1 MLNNI
6 KDLLIFSQNLNV
18 LFVEDNYDVKVQ
30 LFKLFNNFFPNI
42 DDATDG
48 QIALEKYNKFNEE
61 NDKFYDLV
69 ITDISMPK
77 LNGIELSKRLIEKNP
92 NQLILVISAHTESDK
107 LLELLNIGIYK
118 FIQKPIEYEI
128 LVNTLSSVISK
139 IKREKTY
146 LELENKYKE
155 IKNDNI
161 ILNKLAITD
170 NLTSIYNRRYIDNK
184 LFECFQNIDSYS
196 LQHLSIIFLDIDN
209 FKSINDTYGH
219 IIGDKV
225 LITIANLLKSNIEN
239 KNIVG
244 RWGGEEFIIIC
255 ENQDIKTSCILANKI
270 KDIIANHHFD
280 KVETVTASFGVASY
294 EKGENITSL
303 IQKADYNLYQAKE
316 EGKNRVYC

>member
-6 KDLLIFSQNLNV
+6 KDLLIFSKNLNV
-18 LFVEDNYDVKVQ
+18 LFVEDNKDVQVQ

-42 DDATDG
+42 DEASDG
-48 QIALEKYNKFNEE
+48 EIALEKYNNFKKE
-61 NDKFYDLV
+61 NNKYYDLV

-77 LNGIELSKRLIEKNP
+77 LNGIDLSKCLIEKNP

-139 IKREKTY
+139 IKRETSY

-161 ILNKLAITD
+161 ILNKLATTD
-170 NLTSIYNRRYIDNK
+170 KLTSIYNRRYIDNK
-184 LFECFQNIDSYS
+184 LFECFQKIDSYN

-225 LITIANLLKSNIEN
+225 LTTIATLIKSNVE
-239 KNIVG
+239 KENIVG

-255 ENQDIKTSCILANKI
+255 ENYDTQKSCILANKI
-270 KDIIANHHFD
+270 KDKIANNFFEE
-280 KVETVTASFGVASY
+280 VEKVTASFGVASY

-316 EGKNRVYC
+316 QGKNRVCC

>member
-18 LFVEDNYDVKVQ
+18 LFVEDNHDVKVQ

-42 DDATDG
+42 DEATDG
-48 QIALEKYNKFNEE
+48 EIALEKYNKFKE
-61 NDKFYDLV
+61 NNNKYYDLV

-77 LNGIELSKRLIEKNP
+77 LDGIELSKSLIQKNP

-118 FIQKPIEYEI
+118 FIQKPIEYEV

-139 IKREKTY
+139 IKREKNY

-161 ILNKLAITD
+161 ILNKLATTD
-170 NLTSIYNRRYIDNK
+170 KLTSIYNRRYIDNK
-184 LFECFQNIDSYS
+184 LFECFQNIDTYK

-219 IIGDKV
+219 IVGDKV
-225 LITIANLLKSNIEN
+225 LITIATLLKSNVEN
-239 KNIVG
+239 ENIVG

-255 ENQDIKTSCILANKI
+255 ENKDTKESSNLANKI
-270 KDIIANHHFD
+270 KDIIANHSF
-280 KVETVTASFGVASY
+280 KEVEKVTASFGVASY
-294 EKGENITSL
+294 EKGENITTL

-316 EGKNRVYC
+316 QGKNRVCS